1 MREINWRRR
10 LLQLVIALY
19 ACAMLG
25 VVAMIA
31 GPALNDARIMQS
43 PGRGMATVTEVGAL
57 RTSVE
62 YQDEQGRYHSP
73 RYGLLYPSGLG
84 EGQRVW
90 VTYSTADPGLVKVEG
105 RGWTL
110 AIIPALSV
118 AVVSTLVAAAA
129 LYGVGAACG
138 RREAKMRL

>member
-1 MREINWRRR
+1 MSDINWRRR

-31 GPALNDARIMQS
+31 GPALNDARIMDS

-84 EGQRVW
+84 RA
-90 VTYSTADPGLVKVEG
+90 S
-105 RGWTL
+105 
-110 AIIPALSV
+110 
-118 AVVSTLVAAAA
+118 
-129 LYGVGAACG
+129 ACG
-138 RREAKMRL
+138 

>member
-1 MREINWRRR
+1 MSQINWRRR
-10 LLQLVIALY
+10 LLQLVLAIY

-25 VVAMIA
+25 VVAMVA
-31 GPALNDARIMQS
+31 GPAINDARIS
-43 PGRGMATVTEVGAL
+43 AAPGRGMATVTEVGPL

-73 RYGLLYPSGLG
+73 RAGLLYPSGLG

-90 VTYSTADPGLVKVEG
+90 VTYSTADPELVKVQG

-110 AIIPALSV
+110 ALIPAASV
-118 AVVSTLVAAAA
+118 AVVATLIAWGAGA
-129 LYGVGAACG
+129 GVDAWWR
-138 RREAKMRL
+138 RREAKALP

>member
-1 MREINWRRR
+1 MSQINWRRR
-10 LLQLVIALY
+10 VLQLILALY

-25 VVAMIA
+25 TVAMVA
-31 GPALNDARIMQS
+31 GPALNDARIMS
-43 PGRGMATVTEVGAL
+43 APGRGMATVTQVEPL

-90 VTYSTADPGLVKVEG
+90 VTYSTADPELVKVEG
-105 RGWTL
+105 RRWTL
-110 AIIPALSV
+110 AILPALSV
-118 AVVSTLVAAAA
+118 AVVATLVAAG
-129 LYGVGAACG
+129 LYVGVDAWFR
-138 RREAKMRL
+138 RREARRVP